1 MANAYTNT
9 NTNMTT
15 STGLTPGMQTY
26 YNRELLRTFE
36 PNLVH
41 LQFGENY
48 RMPMNSGI
56 TMNMRKMIPVAAKT
70 TALEEGNPG
79 DGKMLAE
86 VAVTTTIQQ
95 FGDYARCSDWLDM
108 VHLDENITRR
118 VQRFGDAGARSVDAL
133 VRDELATCTNVIYA
147 GGKTARAQLTAAD
160 KLTSR
165 ELRKAVRTLKK
176 NLAEKFNGYYV
187 AIVGPDTVYDLQED
201 DAWVKVSEYQDKENI
216 YTGEVGRLFGI
227 RFVEST
233 EAKIFEGAGASSADV
248 ASRMPPTCISARSS
262 AATRTAAMAS
272 RRRRAVAASSEPS
285 ATQLSITSVI
295 TASSPKMPPFS
306 AASAISGTAIR
317 ARVGWPPRFV
327 HCQEGHPRRGA
338 RGPDSTRR
346 PRRPAR
352 RLSP

>member
-79 DGKMLAE
+79 EGKMLAE
-86 VAVTTTIQQ
+86 VAVTTTIKQ
-95 FGDYARCSDWLDM
+95 FGDHAVCTDWLDM

-118 VQRFGDAGARSVDAL
+118 VQRLADAGARSVDAV
-133 VRDELATCTNVIYA
+133 VREELATCTNVIYA

-160 KLTSR
+160 KLTSK

-233 EAKIFEGAGASSADV
+233 EAKIFEGAGASGADV
-248 ASRMPPTCISARSS
+248 ASVIVLGRYAYGLTSLKGNKPRVIVKTAGSA
-262 AATRTAAMAS
+262 
-272 RRRRAVAASSEPS
+272 
-285 ATQLSITSVI
+285 
-295 TASSPKMPPFS
+295 
-306 AASAISGTAIR
+306 GTADPLDQIST
-317 ARVGWPPRFV
+317 VGWKLDGFAAKLLQPEFAVRIECGFT
-327 HCQEGHPRRGA
+327 A
-338 RGPDSTRR
+338 
-346 PRRPAR
+346 
-352 RLSP
+352 

>member
-15 STGLTPGMQTY
+15 SAGLTPGMQTY

-36 PNLVH
+36 PHLVH

-79 DGKMLAE
+79 EGKMLAE
-86 VAVTTTIQQ
+86 VAVTTTIRQ
-95 FGDYARCSDWLDM
+95 FGDFALCSDWLDM

-118 VQRFGDAGARSVDAL
+118 VQRFGDAGARSVDAM

-160 KLTSR
+160 KLTSK

-248 ASRMPPTCISARSS
+248 ASVIVLGRYAYGLTSLKGNKPRVVVKTAGSA
-262 AATRTAAMAS
+262 
-272 RRRRAVAASSEPS
+272 
-285 ATQLSITSVI
+285 
-295 TASSPKMPPFS
+295 
-306 AASAISGTAIR
+306 GTADPLDQISS
-317 ARVGWPPRFV
+317 VGWKLDGFAAKLLQPEFAVRIECGFT
-327 HCQEGHPRRGA
+327 A
-338 RGPDSTRR
+338 
-346 PRRPAR
+346 
-352 RLSP
+352 

>member
-176 NLAEKFNGYYV
+176 NLAETFNGYYV

-248 ASRMPPTCISARSS
+248 ASVIVLGRYAYGLTSLKGNKPRVVVKPAGSA
-262 AATRTAAMAS
+262 
-272 RRRRAVAASSEPS
+272 
-285 ATQLSITSVI
+285 
-295 TASSPKMPPFS
+295 
-306 AASAISGTAIR
+306 GTADPLDQIST
-317 ARVGWPPRFV
+317 VGWKLDGFAAKLLQPEFAVRIECGFT
-327 HCQEGHPRRGA
+327 A
-338 RGPDSTRR
+338 
-346 PRRPAR
+346 
-352 RLSP
+352 